1 MTKSASKSVATR
13 LTLVV
18 VFAFSVGGQQ
28 IPNNDEEVKHISN
41 LIDQAWKEVKTVG
54 ATTPGVA
61 RSDDSP
67 GRKYSAIL
75 WQYHSNHPY
84 TPAGSRAV
92 VAALNL
98 LVAVG
103 DSDRAEAM
111 SEQILPDDPAWDRV
125 IQILWR
131 ESERKSDY
139 AQFIEKAKAVLRV
152 ASERNIRTRAGIFL
166 GQAYWKQSRLDLA
179 NAAFEEV
186 VREAPHSEDGEWAK
200 GNIYEIT
207 SLNPGQPSPPFDS
220 KTVDG
225 DRISLLGLRGRIV
238 LLKFWASW

>member
-1 MTKSASKSVATR
+1 VIA
-13 LTLVV
+13 
-18 VFAFSVGGQQ
+18 FAFSVGGQE
-28 IPNNDEEVKHISN
+28 IPGKDDDVKRISN
-41 LIDQAWKEVKTVG
+41 LVDQAWKEVKAVG

-67 GRKYSAIL
+67 ARKYSAIL

-103 DSDRAEAM
+103 DSDRAVAM

-139 AQFIEKAKAVLRV
+139 AQFIEKAKAVLQV
-152 ASERNIRTRAGIFL
+152 ASERNIRTRVGIFL

-179 NAAFEEV
+179 NTAFEEV
-186 VREAPHSEDGEWAK
+186 AREAPQSEDAEWAK
-200 GNIYEIT
+200 GNIHEIK
-207 SLNPGQPSPPFDS
+207 SLNPGQPSPPFDA

-225 DRISLLGLRGRIV
+225 DGISLTGLRGQIV

>member
-1 MTKSASKSVATR
+1 VIA
-13 LTLVV
+13 
-18 VFAFSVGGQQ
+18 FAFSVGSQE
-28 IPNNDEEVKHISN
+28 IPGNDDEVKRISN
-41 LIDQAWKEVKTVG
+41 LVDQAWTEVKAVG

-75 WQYHSNHPY
+75 LQYHSNHPY
-84 TPAGSRAV
+84 TPAGSRAI

-103 DSDRAEAM
+103 DSDRAAAM
-111 SEQILPDDPAWDRV
+111 SEQIQPDDPAWDRV

-131 ESERKSDY
+131 ESERKNDY
-139 AQFIEKAKAVLRV
+139 AQFIETAKAVLQA
-152 ASERNIRTRAGIFL
+152 ASERKIRSRVGIFL

-186 VREAPHSEDGEWAK
+186 IRDAPHSEDAEWAK

-207 SLNPGQPSPPFDS
+207 NLNPGQSSPPFDA

-225 DRISLLGLRGRIV
+225 NRISLPGLRGRIV